1 MPLSPVHSALKF
13 SQVRGATSTRS
24 SNVMRPTGV
33 PPTLMSKKQRGR
45 GDMSVGVRSRAQNF
59 VFRCRFGERILTK
72 YQYLSRTS
80 ETRLERSDDFER

>member
-1 MPLSPVHSALKF
+1 
-13 SQVRGATSTRS
+13 
-24 SNVMRPTGV
+24 
-33 PPTLMSKKQRGR
+33 
-45 GDMSVGVRSRAQNF
+45 RAQNF